1 MKKAF
6 SKILSVLLVI
16 ALMFTLVAMP
26 TSAVVAKGEYT
37 VKEWKFDSEYSASYL
52 AKDNVEFLDEGEIAI
67 ANKNWHDSSAAP
79 TARTI
84 KDGVLKI
91 ELKTSSDSKYFST
104 TNFALRLDET
114 LKAKQEYTFK
124 LGIYSP
130 DKIWSSKTYIMYSDA
145 ASLTNTGF
153 ANYIA
158 NKSSTPSVDTK
169 ANFGIPDVA
178 TELNITQIGSLTDSN
193 KVYDFAFTPET
204 DIESGNYIRVAL
216 NFRNTDANTVK
227 TVYVTSLGLSTYG
240 ELSNDS
246 FEKDSANDYIL
257 KTWNFDKNFSDS
269 ALTKDT
275 VSTVDTN
282 GEVLMGYQNYH
293 DNNSG
298 PVVRTISDGVLNLAM
313 SKSTRGNAATVA
325 YYSTTNIAFKLGKEL
340 VAGQRYTFELGMYSP
355 DKAWSYN
362 TFISYSD
369 GNYITTNN
377 KFANE
382 IACSTG
388 TPSVDNAAN
397 FGIKD
402 GGATK
407 LVIRQIKNL
416 TDENKVY
423 GFTFIPETDIAA
435 DNYIRVSLNFRN
447 TSDTVSNVY
456 VTSAALKA
464 TNSELENK
472 DSDGKFRVQ
481 KWNFNLDYSDADITK
496 DSVNTIDS
504 DAEIYM
510 SYKAWHDDT
519 AAPVVRTVENGVLKL
534 ALTEGNSK
542 YFSTTNLAFKLDKD
556 LTKGVEYT
564 LELGMYGDVAANGN
578 TIWSN
583 KTWIMASTTDT
594 LNTVGFTP
602 YVANKSG
609 PSVDNPDNFGITDGY
624 ATRLMEKQ
632 IGRLPSE
639 NTIHSF
645 TFVPEEDIPAD
656 DVLRVALNFTT
667 ATGNVYVTSVELK
680 ASADEW
686 MDEYFFSDEYSQE
699 RVWENAETD
708 PQADENDE
716 VYGAYK
722 RSGHNLIMVL
732 NNFPVEANA
741 EYTAILK
748 AATTFGGSYVS
759 AYAFKEKPEDYV
771 GKDEYDT
778 YYNNIDNAVLIDEK
792 IAWVPNVSN
801 NNDRRTVKATFSTAG
816 CDIDF
821 DEYIYLAIY
830 INNVKN
836 SDDTINW
843 NNIIYADELTMYKTV
858 SGNADF
864 ERLPV
869 MQNNY
874 FNKIKFADDRFAT
887 YYLKA
892 NDGTLTEI
900 DGNEIANLNAD
911 TNYTFVAKWAENGRY
926 HASKDYSNEVSF
938 KTLKYGDMN
947 RDGRVDIV
955 DLVVQKKGILATDY
969 DETYD
974 LDSDTAING
983 SDIVLLVKHLL
994 NIED

>member
-1 MKKAF
+1 MTT
-6 SKILSVLLVI
+6 VLL
-16 ALMFTLVAMP
+16 
-26 TSAVVAKGEYT
+26 
-37 VKEWKFDSEYSASYL
+37 WYS
-52 AKDNVEFLDEGEIAI
+52 N
-67 ANKNWHDSSAAP
+67 
-79 TARTI
+79 
-84 KDGVLKI
+84 
-91 ELKTSSDSKYFST
+91 
-104 TNFALRLDET
+104 
-114 LKAKQEYTFK
+114 
-124 LGIYSP
+124 
-130 DKIWSSKTYIMYSDA
+130 
-145 ASLTNTGF
+145 
-153 ANYIA
+153 
-158 NKSSTPSVDTK
+158 
-169 ANFGIPDVA
+169 
-178 TELNITQIGSLTDSN
+178 
-193 KVYDFAFTPET
+193 
-204 DIESGNYIRVAL
+204 
-216 NFRNTDANTVK
+216 
-227 TVYVTSLGLSTYG
+227 
-240 ELSNDS
+240 
-246 FEKDSANDYIL
+246 
-257 KTWNFDKNFSDS
+257 
-269 ALTKDT
+269 
-275 VSTVDTN
+275 
-282 GEVLMGYQNYH
+282 
-293 DNNSG
+293 
-298 PVVRTISDGVLNLAM
+298 
-313 SKSTRGNAATVA
+313 
-325 YYSTTNIAFKLGKEL
+325 
-340 VAGQRYTFELGMYSP
+340 
-355 DKAWSYN
+355 
-362 TFISYSD
+362 
-369 GNYITTNN
+369 
-377 KFANE
+377 
-382 IACSTG
+382 
-388 TPSVDNAAN
+388 
-397 FGIKD
+397 
-402 GGATK
+402 
-407 LVIRQIKNL
+407 
-416 TDENKVY
+416 
-423 GFTFIPETDIAA
+423 
-435 DNYIRVSLNFRN
+435 
-447 TSDTVSNVY
+447 
-456 VTSAALKA
+456 
-464 TNSELENK
+464 
-472 DSDGKFRVQ
+472 
-481 KWNFNLDYSDADITK
+481 
-496 DSVNTIDS
+496 
-504 DAEIYM
+504 
-510 SYKAWHDDT
+510 
-519 AAPVVRTVENGVLKL
+519 
-534 ALTEGNSK
+534 

-556 LTKGVEYT
+556 LTAGVEYT
-564 LELGMYGDVAANGN
+564 LELGMYGGVTANGN

-583 KTWIMASTTDT
+583 NTWIMASKTDT

-609 PSVDNPDNFGITDGY
+609 PSVDTPDNFGITDGY
-624 ATRLMEKQ
+624 ATELMKKQ

-645 TFVPEEDIPAD
+645 TFVPEKDIPAD

-686 MDEYFFSDEYSQE
+686 MDEYFFSNEGSQE

-708 PQADENDE
+708 PRADETDE

-732 NNFPVEANA
+732 NKFHVEANA

-748 AATTFGGSYVS
+748 AAATFGGSYVS

-843 NNIIYADELTMYKTV
+843 SNIIYADELTMYKTV

-892 NDGTLTEI
+892 NDGTLTKI

-947 RDGRVDIV
+947 RDGRVNIV

-974 LDSDTAING
+974 LDNDTAING
-983 SDIVLLVKHLL
+983 SDIVLLVNRLL
-994 NIED
+994 NT